1 MKTRKVFLLSPFS
14 FLLSPFT
21 IMLRITLDTVDSTMQ
36 YLARPELSACEDSFI
51 VVTADYQTAG
61 RGQKGTSWE
70 SEAGKNLLLGILLRP
85 TFLHPSEQFY
95 LSEICALALVETLNT
110 YSDGF
115 TIKWP
120 NDIYFADR
128 KVSGM
133 LLEHTLLGATL
144 SQTIVGIGLNI
155 NQRTFFS
162 DAPNPVSLYQILW
175 QGIDREVLLNAF
187 LQRFQAYYQRLEQQD
202 FTAIQASYLQHLY
215 RRNEWAKFRDETGIF
230 EGRIVDVEPTGRL
243 IVETTEGTLRKFA
256 FKEVAYVI

>member
-1 MKTRKVFLLSPFS
+1 
-14 FLLSPFT
+14 
-21 IMLRITLDTVDSTMQ
+21 MLRIHLDTVDSTMQ

-70 SEAGKNLLLGILLRP
+70 SEAGKNLLLGLLLRP
-85 TFLHPSEQFY
+85 TFLHPQEQFY

-120 NDIYFADR
+120 NDIYYADR

-133 LLEHTLLGATL
+133 LLEHTVQGASL
-144 SQTIVGIGLNI
+144 SQSIVGIGLNV
-155 NQRTFFS
+155 NQQTFLS
-162 DAPNPVSLYQILW
+162 DAPNPVSLFQIL
-175 QGIDREVLLNAF
+175 GRETDREVLLNDF
-187 LQRFQAYYQRLEQQD
+187 LQRFQTYYQRLERQD
-202 FTAIQASYLQHLY
+202 FSAIHTSYLQRLF
-215 RRNEWAKFRDETGIF
+215 RRNEWAKFRDETGTF

-243 IVETTEGTLRKFA
+243 IVETIEGTLRKFA
-256 FKEVAYVI
+256 FKEIAYIL

>member
-1 MKTRKVFLLSPFS
+1 
-14 FLLSPFT
+14 
-21 IMLRITLDTVDSTMQ
+21 MLRIHLDTVDSTMQ

-85 TFLHPSEQFY
+85 TFLHPQEQFY

-120 NDIYFADR
+120 NDIYYADR

-133 LLEHTLLGATL
+133 LLEHTLQGATL
-144 SQTIVGIGLNI
+144 SQTIVGIGLNV
-155 NQRTFFS
+155 NQRNFLS
-162 DAPNPVSLYQILW
+162 DAPNPVSLYQIL
-175 QGIDREVLLNAF
+175 GEEVCRKTLLKAF
-187 LQRFQAYYQRLEQQD
+187 LQNFQTYYTRLEQHD
-202 FTAIQASYLQHLY
+202 FTAIHTSYHQHLY

-230 EGRIVDVEPTGRL
+230 KGRIVDVEPTGRL
-243 IVETTEGTLRKFA
+243 VIEMPDGTLRKFA

>member
-1 MKTRKVFLLSPFS
+1 
-14 FLLSPFT
+14 
-21 IMLRITLDTVDSTMQ
+21 MLRITLDTVNSTMQ

-120 NDIYFADR
+120 NDIYFADH

-133 LLEHTLLGATL
+133 LLEHTLQGATL

-155 NQRTFFS
+155 NQQTFLS
-162 DAPNPVSLYQILW
+162 DAPNPVSLYQIL
-175 QGIDREVLLNAF
+175 GEEVCRETILNAF
-187 LQRFQAYYQRLEQQD
+187 IERFQTYYQRLKQQD
-202 FTAIQASYLQHLY
+202 FTAIHSAYLQHLY
-215 RRNEWAKFRDETGIF
+215 RRNEWAKFRDGIATF

-243 IVETTEGTLRKFA
+243 VIEMPDGALRKFA

>member
-1 MKTRKVFLLSPFS
+1 
-14 FLLSPFT
+14 
-21 IMLRITLDTVDSTMQ
+21 MLRITLDTVNSTMQ

-70 SEAGKNLLLGILLRP
+70 SEAGKNLLLGLLLRP

-95 LSEICALALVETLNT
+95 LSEICALALVGTLNT
-110 YSDGF
+110 YTDGF

-120 NDIYFADR
+120 NDIYYADR

-155 NQRTFFS
+155 NQRTFLS
-162 DAPNPVSLYQILW
+162 DAPNPASLIQIL
-175 QGIDREVLLNAF
+175 GKEVCRETILNAF
-187 LQRFQAYYQRLEQQD
+187 IERFQTYYQRLEQQD
-202 FTAIQASYLQHLY
+202 FAAIHSAYLHHLY
-215 RRNEWAKFRDETGIF
+215 RRGEWAKFRDEIATF

-243 IVETTEGTLRKFA
+243 IVETTEGALRKFA

>member
-1 MKTRKVFLLSPFS
+1 
-14 FLLSPFT
+14 
-21 IMLRITLDTVDSTMQ
+21 MLRIHLDTVDSTMQ

-70 SEAGKNLLLGILLRP
+70 SEKGENLLLGLLLRP
-85 TFLHPSEQFY
+85 TFLHPQEQFY

-120 NDIYFADR
+120 NDIYFADY

-133 LLEHTLLGATL
+133 LLEHTVQGASL
-144 SQTIVGIGLNI
+144 SQSIVGIGLNV
-155 NQRTFFS
+155 NQQTFYS
-162 DAPNPVSLYQILW
+162 DSPNPVSLYQIL
-175 QGIDREVLLNAF
+175 GRETDREALLQDF
-187 LQRFQAYYQRLEQQD
+187 LQRFQTYYQRLEQQD
-202 FTAIQASYLQHLY
+202 FSAIHSAYVQRLY
-215 RRNEWAKFRDETGIF
+215 RRNEWAKFRDEIGTF

-243 IVETTEGTLRKFA
+243 VIEQSQGTLRKFA
-256 FKEVAYVI
+256 FKEIAYIL

>member
-1 MKTRKVFLLSPFS
+1 MHH
-14 FLLSPFT
+14 
-21 IMLRITLDTVDSTMQ
+21 IHLDTVDSTMQ

-85 TFLHPSEQFY
+85 TFLHPQEQFY
-95 LSEICALALVETLNT
+95 LSEICALSLVETLNT

-120 NDIYFADR
+120 NDIYYGNR

-133 LLEHTLLGATL
+133 LLEHTLQGASL
-144 SQTIVGIGLNI
+144 SLSIVGIGLNV
-155 NQRTFFS
+155 NQRTFLS
-162 DAPNPVSLYQILW
+162 DAPNPVSLYQIL
-175 QGIDREVLLNAF
+175 GEEVCRETLLKAF
-187 LQRFQAYYQRLEQQD
+187 LQRFQTYYQHLERQD
-202 FTAIQASYLQHLY
+202 FSAIHTSYLQHLY
-215 RRNEWAKFRDETGIF
+215 RRGEWAKFRDEIATF
-230 EGRIVDVEPTGRL
+230 EGRIVDVEHTGRL
-243 IVETTEGTLRKFA
+243 VIEKPDGTLSKFA

>member
-1 MKTRKVFLLSPFS
+1 
-14 FLLSPFT
+14 
-21 IMLRITLDTVDSTMQ
+21 MLRITLDTVNSTMQ

-51 VVTADYQTAG
+51 VVTADFQTAG
-61 RGQKGTSWE
+61 RGQKGASWE
-70 SEAGKNLLLGILLRP
+70 SEAGKNLLLGLLLRP

-120 NDIYFADR
+120 NDIYYADR

-133 LLEHTLLGATL
+133 LLEHTLQGATL
-144 SQTIVGIGLNI
+144 SQTIVGIGLNV
-155 NQRTFFS
+155 NQQTFFS
-162 DAPNPVSLYQILW
+162 DAPNPVSLLQIL
-175 QGIDREVLLNAF
+175 GKEVCRETVLEAF
-187 LQRFQAYYQRLEQQD
+187 LQNFQTYYTSLEQHD
-202 FTAIQASYLQHLY
+202 FTAIHTAYLQHLY
-215 RRNEWAKFRDETGIF
+215 RRDEWAKFRDETGIF

>member
-1 MKTRKVFLLSPFS
+1 MNSENPQGISPFS

-21 IMLRITLDTVDSTMQ
+21 TMLRITLDTVNSTMQ

-70 SEAGKNLLLGILLRP
+70 SETGKNLLLGLLLRP
-85 TFLHPSEQFY
+85 TFLHPQEQFY
-95 LSEICALALVETLNT
+95 LSEICALALVETLDT
-110 YSDGF
+110 FADGF

-120 NDIYFADR
+120 NDIYYGDR

-133 LLEHTLLGATL
+133 LLEHTVQGASL
-144 SQTIVGIGLNI
+144 SQSIVGIGLNV
-155 NQRTFFS
+155 NQQTFLS
-162 DAPNPVSLYQILW
+162 DAPNPVSLFQILNRET
-175 QGIDREVLLNAF
+175 DREVLLNDF
-187 LQRFQAYYQRLEQQD
+187 LQRFQTYNQRLERQD
-202 FTAIQASYLQHLY
+202 FSAIHASYLQHLY
-215 RRNEWAKFRDETGIF
+215 RRNEWAKFRDETGTF

-256 FKEVAYVI
+256 FKEIAYIL

>member
-1 MKTRKVFLLSPFS
+1 MHH
-14 FLLSPFT
+14 
-21 IMLRITLDTVDSTMQ
+21 IHLDTVDSTMQ

-51 VVTADYQTAG
+51 VVTADFQTAG

-70 SEAGKNLLLGILLRP
+70 SAKGKNLLLGLLLRP
-85 TFLHPSEQFY
+85 TFLHPQEQFY

-133 LLEHTLLGATL
+133 LLEHTLQGATL

-155 NQRTFFS
+155 NQQTFLS
-162 DAPNPVSLYQILW
+162 DAPNPVSLYQIL
-175 QGIDREVLLNAF
+175 GEEVCRETVLEAF
-187 LQRFQAYYQRLEQQD
+187 LQRFQSYYQHLERQN
-202 FTAIQASYLQHLY
+202 FSAIHKSYLQHLY

-230 EGRIVDVEPTGRL
+230 EGRIQDVEPTGRL
-243 IVETTEGTLRKFA
+243 VVETTEGTLRKFA
-256 FKEVAYVI
+256 FKEIAYIL

>member
-1 MKTRKVFLLSPFS
+1 
-14 FLLSPFT
+14 
-21 IMLRITLDTVDSTMQ
+21 MLRIHLDTVNSTMQ

-85 TFLHPSEQFY
+85 TFLHPQEQFY

-110 YSDGF
+110 YADGF

-120 NDIYFADR
+120 NDIYYGNR

-144 SQTIVGIGLNI
+144 SQTIVGIGLNV
-155 NQRTFFS
+155 NQQTFFS
-162 DAPNPVSLYQILW
+162 DAPNPMSLLQIL
-175 QGIDREVLLNAF
+175 GKEVCRETVLNAF
-187 LQRFQAYYQRLEQQD
+187 LQRFQTYYQHLERQD
-202 FTAIQASYLQHLY
+202 FSAIHKSYLHHLY
-215 RRNEWAKFRDETGIF
+215 RRNEWAKFRDEIATF
-230 EGRIVDVEPTGRL
+230 EGRIVDVEHTGRL
-243 IVETTEGTLRKFA
+243 VIEKPDGTLRKFA

>member
-1 MKTRKVFLLSPFS
+1 
-14 FLLSPFT
+14 
-21 IMLRITLDTVDSTMQ
+21 MLRITLDTVDSTMQ

-70 SEAGKNLLLGILLRP
+70 SEKGENLLLGLLLRP
-85 TFLHPSEQFY
+85 TFLHPQKQFY

-120 NDIYFADR
+120 NDIYYADR

-144 SQTIVGIGLNI
+144 SQTIVGIGLNV
-155 NQRTFFS
+155 NQQTFFS
-162 DAPNPVSLYQILW
+162 DAPNPVSLYQIL
-175 QGIDREVLLNAF
+175 GEEVCRETVLEAF
-187 LQRFQAYYQRLEQQD
+187 LQNFQTYYTRLEQHD
-202 FTAIQASYLQHLY
+202 SSAIHKSYLQHLY
-215 RRNEWAKFRDETGIF
+215 RRNEWAKFRDEIATF

-243 IVETTEGTLRKFA
+243 IVETTEGALRKFA

>member
-1 MKTRKVFLLSPFS
+1 
-14 FLLSPFT
+14 
-21 IMLRITLDTVDSTMQ
+21 MLRITLDTVDSTMQ

-85 TFLHPSEQFY
+85 AFLHPQEQFY
-95 LSEICALALVETLNT
+95 LSEICALSLVETLNT

-120 NDIYFADR
+120 NDIYYGDR

-133 LLEHTLLGATL
+133 LLEHTLQGATL

-155 NQRTFFS
+155 NQRTFLS
-162 DAPNPVSLYQILW
+162 DAPNPVSLFQILERET
-175 QGIDREVLLNAF
+175 DRETLLKDF
-187 LQRFQAYYQRLEQQD
+187 LQRFQTYYLHLERQD
-202 FTAIQASYLQHLY
+202 FSAIHKSYLQHLY
-215 RRNEWAKFRDETGIF
+215 RRGEWAKFRDETGIF
-230 EGRIVDVEPTGRL
+230 EGRILNVEPTGRL
-243 IVETTEGTLRKFA
+243 IVETTEGALRKFA
-256 FKEVAYVI
+256 FKEIAYIL

>member
-1 MKTRKVFLLSPFS
+1 
-14 FLLSPFT
+14 
-21 IMLRITLDTVDSTMQ
+21 MLRITLDTVNSTMQ

-120 NDIYFADR
+120 NDIYYADR

-133 LLEHTLLGATL
+133 LLEHTLQGATL
-144 SQTIVGIGLNI
+144 AKTIVGIGLNI
-155 NQRTFFS
+155 NQQTFFS
-162 DAPNPVSLYQILW
+162 DAPNPVSLLQIL
-175 QGIDREVLLNAF
+175 GKEVCRETVLKTF
-187 LQRFQAYYQRLEQQD
+187 LQKFQTYYTRLEQQD
-202 FTAIQASYLQHLY
+202 FSAIHKSYLHLLY

-243 IVETTEGTLRKFA
+243 IVETTEGALRKFA

>member
-1 MKTRKVFLLSPFS
+1 MQTARQPQNLITSNLQV
-14 FLLSPFT
+14 
-21 IMLRITLDTVDSTMQ
+21 MLRIHLDTVNSTMQ

-61 RGQKGTSWE
+61 RCQKGTSWE

-85 TFLHPSEQFY
+85 TFLHPQEQFY

-120 NDIYFADR
+120 NDIYYGNR

-133 LLEHTLLGATL
+133 LLEHTLQGETL
-144 SQTIVGIGLNI
+144 SQTIVGIGLNV
-155 NQRTFFS
+155 NQRSFLS
-162 DAPNPVSLYQILW
+162 DAPNPVSLYQIL
-175 QGIDREVLLNAF
+175 GEEVCRETVLEAF
-187 LQRFQAYYQRLEQQD
+187 LQNFQTYYTRFEQHD
-202 FTAIQASYLQHLY
+202 FAPIHTSYLHHLY
-215 RRNEWAKFRDETGIF
+215 RRNKWAKFRDEIATF

-243 IVETTEGTLRKFA
+243 VIEMPDGTLRKFA
-256 FKEVAYVI
+256 FKEVAYMI